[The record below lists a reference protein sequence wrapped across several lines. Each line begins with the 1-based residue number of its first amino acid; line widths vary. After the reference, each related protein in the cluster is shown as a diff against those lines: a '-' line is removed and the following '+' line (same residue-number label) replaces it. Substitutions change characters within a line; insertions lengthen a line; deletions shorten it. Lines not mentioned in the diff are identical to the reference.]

1 MFGRPSLPEQLRN
14 RGGYTAVVA
23 DQTELFTITYN
34 GSVSDLNNH
43 ISDVSGVTNFSG
55 SGHNGDVD
63 TTLNYDVSYDP
74 ELTDRTDVANRIE
87 QIGGVTDV
95 TLG

>member
-1 MFGRPSLPEQLRN
+1 MTD
-14 RGGYTAVVA
+14 YT
-23 DQTELFTITYN
+23 ERFTITYS
-34 GSVSDLNNH
+34 GSVSDLNDN
-43 ISDVSGVTNFSG
+43 ISDVSGVTNFSS

-63 TTLNYDVSYDP
+63 TTLNYDISYDT
-74 ELTDRTDVANRIE
+74 EITDRTGVANRIE